1 MPDDEMDYYHG
12 GCHFWSQSSHGSHTA
27 FLFHVLIIGDR
38 LLLGPSLAVTR
49 CIGIKSRTHAAALP
63 VLELAAPKKKK
74 KRKKPFKG
82 GLHTAK
88 SPHSKGHPQKW
99 GTSSLLPFHPA
110 STGPSVSSRS
120 PTNPSLC
127 PTSHSTTGMNRDYQ
141 GHAPRTKRCARNM
154 STTFHA
160 SHPHLHP
167 RLLPVS
173 HWLIHPCRSLARR
186 SAMIGWRGH
195 ISPSSNHF
203 QSIRGLGYST
213 RCAEQT
219 LRA

>member
-1 MPDDEMDYYHG
+1 MPLLVPVKS
-12 GCHFWSQSSHGSHTA
+12 WISHCFLVSCTNNWRPSATWPQLSGNALHRNQVTHTCR
-27 FLFHVLIIGDR
+27 G
-38 LLLGPSLAVTR
+38 
-49 CIGIKSRTHAAALP
+49 AARAR
-63 VLELAAPKKKK
+63 VSCSKKKK